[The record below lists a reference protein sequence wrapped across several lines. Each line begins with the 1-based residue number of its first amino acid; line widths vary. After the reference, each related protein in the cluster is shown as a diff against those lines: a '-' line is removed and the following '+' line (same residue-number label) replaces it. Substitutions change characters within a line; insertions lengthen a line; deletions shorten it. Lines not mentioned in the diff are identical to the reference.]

1 MFTGEYNHTID
12 EKGRMIIPSKFREDL
27 DGSFVITK
35 GIDGCLFAYAMEDW
49 HEFENKLKGLPLTNK
64 NARNFSRYMLGSAA
78 NVDIDKQGRILLP
91 QPLRSFA
98 EIDKDLTLVGVGN
111 RFEIWSKEKWE
122 ANCELLDGA
131 ELAENMED
139 LGI

>member
-35 GIDGCLFAYAMEDW
+35 GIDGCLFAYAIEDW
-49 HEFENKLKGLPLTNK
+49 NEFENKLKGLPLTNK
-64 NARNFSRYMLGSAA
+64 NARNFSRYMLGSASY
-78 NVDIDKQGRILLP
+78 VDIDKQGRILLP
-91 QPLRSFA
+91 QTLRGFA
-98 EIDKDLTLVGVGN
+98 EIDKDLTLVGVGS